1 MKIKLVNK
9 QTKEEH
15 ICSKVVIDG
24 FDYYYIDEL
33 IPYNPNGGTNGNF
46 VCLGEIESNKDHNVK
61 LGDKQYISPF
71 VKNVGDCGGCRK
83 LIATNN
89 PSIDLPKIVNEIRN
103 LAQKTFGG
111 KLNKKDDKIVYTLT
125 KGYLEGFITGYNKSQ
140 ESHPFSEEDMI
151 EFSWWLVKNLGM
163 FSCDRTAHFNKEL
176 LQIWKEQRIKI
187 IYYN

>member
-15 ICSKVVIDG
+15 ICSKIVIDG
-24 FDYYYIDEL
+24 FDYYVSDDEQPK
-33 IPYNPNGGTNGNF
+33 IE
-46 VCLGEIESNKDHNVK
+46 GELYHCFHKGKGI
-61 LGDKQYISPF
+61 
-71 VKNVGDCGGCRK
+71 NVGLGVTKQRLIIDIYSKNRNLCPDCK
-83 LIATNN
+83 KVIATNN
-89 PSIDLPKIVNEIRN
+89 PSIDLPKVVHEHTIVIQNSESLKN
-103 LAQKTFGG
+103 LA
-111 KLNKKDDKIVYTLT
+111 
-125 KGYLEGFITGYNKSQ
+125 EGEYQVRKAYFLKGYNKSQ
-140 ESHPFSEEDMI
+140 ETHPFSEEDMI